1 MVLLASLVGI
11 VMYATLHEG
20 EHWRHMWLFY
30 GLVWGVNVFCLGVV
44 PGQKRTR
51 QPPVVRQRQMAPER

>member
-30 GLVWGVNVFCLGVV
+30 GLVWGVNVFCLGIV
-44 PGQKRTR
+44 PGAEADTAAAGGASG
-51 QPPVVRQRQMAPER
+51 PDGA